1 MCNVSD
7 NVKYFQGG
15 VKTMTVSVKKFMYIQ
30 EMLTVN
36 KRQLRSTNYAE
47 CTKMKISEC
56 GLELC
61 KEAVT
66 GQTDE

>member
-47 CTKMKISEC
+47 
-56 GLELC
+56 
-61 KEAVT
+61 
-66 GQTDE
+66 